1 MWKKVLI
8 SILLSAFLL
17 QLQAQVFELVKTDM
31 KGVMEPVATWISAGD
46 ELFPEAFL
54 SGEYYL
60 KDQQMLIS
68 QWTKPQS
75 KIKLVQLTSP
85 FPALYRGAVAAADY
99 DKDGDED
106 VILTGIT
113 KENSLFIRLFR
124 QEDNQRFTPINELFT
139 PVTDGSVEWGDYD
152 HDGDLDLLI
161 AGKES
166 SNQLSTRIYRND
178 QGIFTDINLD
188 LPGIYHGNATWGDLD
203 KDGDLD
209 ILITGSIGSKPITAV
224 YRNDNGKYFRLAVQL
239 IALKNSAAVWGD
251 LDNDKDLDILLS
263 GEDGKGMPVCVAYR
277 NEASTYFKQMPVA
290 MRPLKSCTIDLGDFD
305 RDGDLDVVMTGESLE
320 RSYTLVY
327 QNNQGFNFQQVIS
340 PIPGVSAGTALWG
353 DFDLDGDQD
362 LLVAG
367 LTICYDFVGQ
377 IYRNNLNPTIV
388 DENEDL
394 FIEAPIPQTN
404 NGPFY
409 YYVFSSCYCDPSG
422 GDNIAYHLYVSNV
435 HLLGEKYELNYK
447 FNDLLLK
454 EVPNWGEADRGF
466 RTSNGH
472 VTKKEAEAAR
482 KQLIES
488 YKDTHFEVHYLNW

>member
-8 SILLSAFLL
+8 SILFSASLLS
-17 QLQAQVFELVKTDM
+17 LQAQVFKLVKTDM

-68 QWTKPQS
+68 QWTKPQN
-75 KIKLVQLTSP
+75 KTKLVQLTSP

-124 QEDNQRFTPINELFT
+124 QEDDHRFTPINELFT

-209 ILITGSIGSKPITAV
+209 ILITGSTGNKPITAV
-224 YRNDNGKYFRLAVQL
+224 YRNDKGKYIRLAVQL

-251 LDNDKDLDILLS
+251 LDNDNDLDILLS

-290 MRPLKSCTIDLGDFD
+290 MRPLMSCTIDLGDFD

-340 PIPGVSAGTALWG
+340 SIPGVSAGTALWG
-353 DFDLDGDQD
+353 DFDLDGDLD